1 MVFSEKDFHVLDV
14 LDREEISTQRQ
25 LSEHSGISLGQVNYI
40 IKSLLE
46 KGLVK
51 IGRFRKNPHKIGYMY
66 LLTPKGIETKS
77 RLAVK
82 FIVSKLKEYDTLR
95 MRLAERLT
103 VIEKNG
109 HTRLI
114 FVGPSIVK
122 HFVDSIIDER
132 GLKLILVGHYQNW
145 KDLKKVESKSFDVA
159 LLFDGNSVGVRKI
172 ADATEIS
179 REKVLTLW

>member
-25 LSEHSGISLGQVNYI
+25 LAEHSGISLGQVNYI

-51 IGRFRKNPHKIGYMY
+51 IGRFRKNPNKIGYMY

-95 MRLAERLT
+95 MRLAERLAI
-103 VIEKNG
+103 IEKKG

-122 HFVDSIIDER
+122 NFVVSIITEKH
-132 GLKLILVGHYQNW
+132 LKLILAGHYKNW
-145 KDLKKVESKSFDVA
+145 KDLKHVEPKTFDVA
-159 LLFDGNSVGVRKI
+159 LLFDGNSVGVKKI
-172 ADATEIS
+172 ADVTEIP
-179 REKVLTLW
+179 REKILTLW